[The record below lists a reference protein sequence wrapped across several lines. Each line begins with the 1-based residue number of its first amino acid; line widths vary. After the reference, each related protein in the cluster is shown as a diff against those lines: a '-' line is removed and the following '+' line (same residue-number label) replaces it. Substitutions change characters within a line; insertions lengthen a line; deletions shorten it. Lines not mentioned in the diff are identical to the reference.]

1 MTPKNDYNQPSCKML
16 AMEGIEATMLGESD
30 KHNEYSE
37 DDQLAGQGYFEDTDE
52 DMGYRPE
59 KRKSVWDD

>member
-1 MTPKNDYNQPSCKML
+1 
-16 AMEGIEATMLGESD
+16 MECVGSMLGESD